1 MTQPAKILIV
11 DDEENI
17 RFFLQDALERDGHRV
32 TAVESGEA
40 ALKRLKSEKFDLALI
55 DLKLPGVGGMQVLAA
70 ARQVSPDTVVIMLTA
85 HASLETA
92 VEALRQGAHDYLF
105 KPCQTLQLRESVRTG
120 LQKRYRE
127 LRQREFLTQL
137 ERTLRSNLDE
147 IHANVAEGAVPAGAV
162 PAPDSAISEPEVEQG
177 QRFLKQGDLI
187 VDLTR
192 HVITLGGCLLELS
205 PTEFNLLAYLVSE
218 APRVVS
224 AQELVCEVQGYQS
237 ETWDASEIT
246 RYHIHHI
253 RRKVKEATGRTD
265 IIRTVR
271 GVGYTLG

>member
-70 ARQVSPDTVVIMLTA
+70 VRQASPDTVVIMLTA

-147 IHANVAEGAVPAGAV
+147 IHANVTEGAVS
-162 PAPDSAISEPEVEQG
+162 APDNAISEPEIEQG
-177 QRFLKQGDLI
+177 QRFLKHGDLI